1 MLEFYLNTTTR
12 EWADRDGNPFRD
24 STPQMAFLSR
34 ETVKIIACTETP
46 DIGGAGVDP
55 SAWTRDSS
63 WAAISGIGA
72 KITVDSDRIHKLK
85 GELASEVAAGSVTG
99 ISATITGATTALIP
113 ESGVVRL
120 YDAAGKYEAIA
131 YSSRTV
137 TDGTVTFSV
146 DGTLTG
152 SYAAGS
158 VMDCDQ
164 APYCEAML
172 DTAQSNLEQGEFV
185 FDLAV
190 DSQRLRSEMDYKDTA
205 VLPVAGLELLL
216 FKTTGEVSEPI
227 KAFLCDTFSI
237 TGTLG
242 SVDFEAEPPEAMK
255 DRISGTIAQ
264 LLAAGFSVEQRLT
277 ETGDTEFRFRS
288 ASAGG
293 GWSSWITIQRGEKG
307 DKGDKGD
314 NFTVNATGLLSE
326 RSQYDAEEKGF
337 SFLAT
342 DDGNL
347 YIKNSDTSGD
357 WSGPIPF
364 QGPKGDDGPAGPAGP
379 ANTLSIGTVATGEPG
394 TEAAATITGT
404 APNQTLNLTIPR
416 GSDGTDGADGADGV
430 SSYTYVA
437 YASDASGAGFSLVPS
452 NTLKFRAEIH
462 TTTAIEAPDAED
474 FAGAAWVKYIGD
486 DGSGAVKSVNGQL
499 PDESGNV
506 TIETGSTVDE
516 SRLLPE
522 NPANGDIPCYD
533 ATVDRGNNA
542 DTKLLLQPATSDN
555 EIIDQGK
562 GNTVPLVLNV
572 GANVTVNEA
581 GQIVFTSPNSSFQEA
596 DVIMLSKEQ
605 AAQLVTG
612 NNEWCVDLVIN
623 VGEYVGQQT
632 VMTLGGGG
640 EYTGNADYACFIMST
655 ERGTF
660 WHWNGTEINMN
671 LLPGNTVLVTV
682 EQWIDDTG
690 AWKLSYY
697 ANGSHVFT
705 SSGEHRLSAA
715 VQPLVFGGGYGQSSY
730 FRNTVDAI
738 RFRTVA
744 PYRGQS
750 FTPEARPWLP
760 PAGSW
765 QKVNL
770 AELAKT
776 IIADPVTEMAVA
788 DETWGD
794 CRYLDA
800 AFRQLSFRGRV
811 RNLRRV
817 SLETVSIDSS
827 VTGNIVL
834 VPIVDGSE
842 LPGTSF
848 VVAVGAEPAVAE
860 FALEVAS
867 GTLALRRDT
876 DDERDTLKDA
886 EGSVTAV
893 VLSVILEVQP

>member
-24 STPQMAFLSR
+24 STPQVAFLSR
-34 ETVKIIACTETP
+34 ETVKIIACMETP
-46 DIGGAGVDP
+46 DIGGEEVDP

-63 WAAISGIGA
+63 WAAIAGIGA

-172 DTAQSNLEQGEFV
+172 DTAQSDLEQGEFV

-205 VLPVAGLELLL
+205 LLPVAGLELLL

-255 DRISGTIAQ
+255 DRISGTISQ

-307 DKGDKGD
+307 DKGDAG
-314 NFTVNATGLLSE
+314 NGLAFDASGPVSE
-326 RSQYDAEEKGF
+326 RAQYDAEAKGF
-337 SFLAT
+337 VFFAT
-342 DDGNL
+342 DEGNF
-347 YIKNSDTSGD
+347 YVKNSATSAD
-357 WSGPIPF
+357 WSAAIPLR
-364 QGPKGDDGPAGPAGP
+364 GETGPA
-379 ANTLSIGTVATGEPG
+379 V
-394 TEAAATITGT
+394 
-404 APNQTLNLTIPR
+404 
-416 GSDGTDGADGADGV
+416 
-430 SSYTYVA
+430 
-437 YASDASGAGFSLVPS
+437 
-452 NTLKFRAEIH
+452 
-462 TTTAIEAPDAED
+462 
-474 FAGAAWVKYIGD
+474 
-486 DGSGAVKSVNGQL
+486 
-499 PDESGNV
+499 
-506 TIETGSTVDE
+506 
-516 SRLLPE
+516 
-522 NPANGDIPCYD
+522 
-533 ATVDRGNNA
+533 
-542 DTKLLLQPATSDN
+542 
-555 EIIDQGK
+555 
-562 GNTVPLVLNV
+562 
-572 GANVTVNEA
+572 
-581 GQIVFTSPNSSFQEA
+581 
-596 DVIMLSKEQ
+596 
-605 AAQLVTG
+605 
-612 NNEWCVDLVIN
+612 
-623 VGEYVGQQT
+623 
-632 VMTLGGGG
+632 
-640 EYTGNADYACFIMST
+640 
-655 ERGTF
+655 
-660 WHWNGTEINMN
+660 
-671 LLPGNTVLVTV
+671 
-682 EQWIDDTG
+682 
-690 AWKLSYY
+690 
-697 ANGSHVFT
+697 
-705 SSGEHRLSAA
+705 
-715 VQPLVFGGGYGQSSY
+715 
-730 FRNTVDAI
+730 
-738 RFRTVA
+738 
-744 PYRGQS
+744 
-750 FTPEARPWLP
+750 
-760 PAGSW
+760 
-765 QKVNL
+765 
-770 AELAKT
+770 
-776 IIADPVTEMAVA
+776 IADPVTEMAVA

-811 RNLRRV
+811 RSLRRV
-817 SLETVSIDSS
+817 SLETVSIDSG

-834 VPIVDGSE
+834 VPIVNGSE
-842 LPGTSF
+842 LSDTSF
-848 VVAVGAEPAVAE
+848 IVAVGAAPAVAE

-876 DDERDTLKDA
+876 DDERDTLKDS
-886 EGSVTAV
+886 GNTPVTAV
-893 VLSVILEVQP
+893 VLSVILEVQYDA

>member
-63 WAAISGIGA
+63 WAAIAGVGA

-158 VMDCDQ
+158 VIDCDQ

-172 DTAQSNLEQGEFV
+172 DTAQSDLEQGEFV

-205 VLPVAGLELLL
+205 LLPVAGLELLL

-293 GWSSWITIQRGEKG
+293 GWSSWITVQRGEKG
-307 DKGDKGD
+307 DKGDAG
-314 NFTVNATGLLSE
+314 NGLAFDASGPVSE
-326 RSQYDAEEKGF
+326 RAQYDAEAKGF
-337 SFLAT
+337 VFFAT
-342 DDGNL
+342 DEGNF
-347 YIKNSDTSGD
+347 YVKNSATSAD
-357 WSGPIPF
+357 WSAAIPLR
-364 QGPKGDDGPAGPAGP
+364 G
-379 ANTLSIGTVATGEPG
+379 ATGPG
-394 TEAAATITGT
+394 
-404 APNQTLNLTIPR
+404 
-416 GSDGTDGADGADGV
+416 V
-430 SSYTYVA
+430 
-437 YASDASGAGFSLVPS
+437 
-452 NTLKFRAEIH
+452 
-462 TTTAIEAPDAED
+462 
-474 FAGAAWVKYIGD
+474 
-486 DGSGAVKSVNGQL
+486 
-499 PDESGNV
+499 
-506 TIETGSTVDE
+506 
-516 SRLLPE
+516 
-522 NPANGDIPCYD
+522 
-533 ATVDRGNNA
+533 
-542 DTKLLLQPATSDN
+542 
-555 EIIDQGK
+555 
-562 GNTVPLVLNV
+562 
-572 GANVTVNEA
+572 
-581 GQIVFTSPNSSFQEA
+581 
-596 DVIMLSKEQ
+596 
-605 AAQLVTG
+605 
-612 NNEWCVDLVIN
+612 
-623 VGEYVGQQT
+623 
-632 VMTLGGGG
+632 
-640 EYTGNADYACFIMST
+640 
-655 ERGTF
+655 
-660 WHWNGTEINMN
+660 
-671 LLPGNTVLVTV
+671 
-682 EQWIDDTG
+682 
-690 AWKLSYY
+690 
-697 ANGSHVFT
+697 
-705 SSGEHRLSAA
+705 
-715 VQPLVFGGGYGQSSY
+715 
-730 FRNTVDAI
+730 
-738 RFRTVA
+738 
-744 PYRGQS
+744 
-750 FTPEARPWLP
+750 
-760 PAGSW
+760 
-765 QKVNL
+765 
-770 AELAKT
+770 
-776 IIADPVTEMAVA
+776 IADPVTEMAVA

-811 RNLRRV
+811 RSLRRV
-817 SLETVSIDSS
+817 SLETVSIDSG

-834 VPIVDGSE
+834 VPIVNGSE
-842 LPGTSF
+842 LSGTSF
-848 VVAVGAEPAVAE
+848 VVAVGAVPAVAE

-876 DDERDTLKDA
+876 DDERDTLKDS
-886 EGSVTAV
+886 GNTPVTAV
-893 VLSVILEVQP
+893 VLSVILEVQYDA